1 MAYAR
6 TAPRWDPSP
15 SRDWTEPSS
24 GFWFLNLCCAM
35 REVRRG
41 SAGARPQRR
50 AASARPLR
58 SEAEPGLA
66 LRGVG
71 NGRAGPNPG
80 PSPGSRTRDSAR
92 KDRAQSRPKVFRVS
106 GSGHTVEGPF
116 WRAKSA
122 RESSGG
128 PGIFAF
134 VSACKIGSSKPPS
147 SIWPLPET
155 PSTGV
160 RPGSVGFPLTD
171 EPSERRFACLLLATS
186 IPAFAFPTGSSR
198 CPLVLHGLCTHG
210 ASLGPLTVSG
220 LDGAILRFLV
230 LESLLCDAGGNYVA
244 RAPSAEPRAQGP
256 RAREAQARALRC
268 GGWGT
273 GEQGQ
278 KSGLLLTARHPPPY
292 TPVQLGIGSRGQTF
306 HGRFEGMVGGG
317 APLVSFHVRPQYSDP
332 ESRRHA
338 AF

>member
-106 GSGHTVEGPF
+106 GSGHIGEGRSGRPVF
-116 WRAKSA
+116 A
-122 RESSGG
+122 RERPPFRSSGLRFPRCNSG
-128 PGIFAF
+128 CLKVPL
-134 VSACKIGSSKPPS
+134 P
-147 SIWPLPET
+147 IWPLPET

-160 RPGSVGFPLTD
+160 RPW
-171 EPSERRFACLLLATS
+171 
-186 IPAFAFPTGSSR
+186 
-198 CPLVLHGLCTHG
+198 G
-210 ASLGPLTVSG
+210 AVVSCG
-220 LDGAILRFLV
+220 WARPVRPNPIKPGR
-230 LESLLCDAGGNYVA
+230 AGG
-244 RAPSAEPRAQGP
+244 SGG
-256 RAREAQARALRC
+256 RARGEGGMAPEGRPGARSARGSLRP
-268 GGWGT
+268 WM
-273 GEQGQ
+273 Q
-278 KSGLLLTARHPPPY
+278 KL
-292 TPVQLGIGSRGQTF
+292 
-306 HGRFEGMVGGG
+306 
-317 APLVSFHVRPQYSDP
+317 
-332 ESRRHA
+332 
-338 AF
+338 